1 MRAAFRG
8 GRRSPLRPGRLSPSA
23 PPGSRPLASAVA
35 RGLPF
40 LGCSILRSSRPAP
53 RAAPSPRPPLRDQRL
68 GFLLRQLGSVLG
80 PGPPA
85 VGAPAGAPA
94 SRPPQALAGRGTVG
108 KKRLVHRANG
118 FRVAAARVEGP
129 EPAAPF
135 DQLTL
140 LALRTRHAGALG
152 GLLLD
157 VFAVWVT
164 RATDEGAEPAYA
176 ALERSAAL
184 RALLV
189 QDLRLRPLRPVD
201 LPGVRAHRVVGAPDE
216 PAVPAEA

>member
-8 GRRSPLRPGRLSPSA
+8 GRRSPLRPRRLSPSA

-85 VGAPAGAPA
+85 VGAPAGAPPR
-94 SRPPQALAGRGTVG
+94 RPHPALAGKERFRNR
-108 KKRLVHRANG
+108 RLVYPGIA
-118 FRVAAARVEGP
+118 FRGAAARGEGP
-129 EPAAPF
+129 RPPPPVGPLPLPAPPA
-135 DQLTL
+135 
-140 LALRTRHAGALG
+140 RH
-152 GLLLD
+152 
-157 VFAVWVT
+157 
-164 RATDEGAEPAYA
+164 
-176 ALERSAAL
+176 
-184 RALLV
+184 
-189 QDLRLRPLRPVD
+189 
-201 LPGVRAHRVVGAPDE
+201 
-216 PAVPAEA
+216 

>member
-8 GRRSPLRPGRLSPSA
+8 GRRSPLRPRRLSPSA

-85 VGAPAGAPA
+85 VGAPAGASA
-94 SRPPQALAGRGTVG
+94 GPPHPALAGRAWVG
-108 KKRLVHRANG
+108 KRRLGDPRNAI
-118 FRVAAARVEGP
+118 P
-129 EPAAPF
+129 
-135 DQLTL
+135 
-140 LALRTRHAGALG
+140 
-152 GLLLD
+152 
-157 VFAVWVT
+157 
-164 RATDEGAEPAYA
+164 
-176 ALERSAAL
+176 
-184 RALLV
+184 
-189 QDLRLRPLRPVD
+189 
-201 LPGVRAHRVVGAPDE
+201 GAPPPDE
-216 PAVPAEA
+216 RPQTALPFAQV